1 MRQPSIALL
10 NVGEGDT
17 KLTFDKKNMAE
28 TIRAARIVKDMLRR
42 GYTLIIEPEPGKFAK
57 VKEFR
62 EDVCEYI
69 IADMDP
75 VVAAVADRDEI
86 LIGGRDEIIIEG
98 RANEQ
103 ESSEAETAA
112 AAHQPAPAARGRK
125 PGKTKRV
132 TAYGTKGTAVAPTA
146 GG

>member
-17 KLTFDKKNMAE
+17 KLTFDKNNMQE

-42 GYTLIIEPEPGKFAK
+42 GYTLIIEPTPGQFAK
-57 VKEFR
+57 VKEFD
-62 EDVCEYI
+62 ESVCEYI

-75 VVAAVADRDEI
+75 EIAAAADRSQTDMDHEHH
-86 LIGGRDEIIIEG
+86 G
-98 RANEQ
+98 Q
-103 ESSEAETAA
+103 ESSAAETTAA
-112 AAHQPAPAARGRK
+112 ADQPAAAPRGRGR
-125 PGKTKRV
+125 PRSTKRV
-132 TAYGTKGTAVAPTA
+132 SAHGTPGVAVAPTA